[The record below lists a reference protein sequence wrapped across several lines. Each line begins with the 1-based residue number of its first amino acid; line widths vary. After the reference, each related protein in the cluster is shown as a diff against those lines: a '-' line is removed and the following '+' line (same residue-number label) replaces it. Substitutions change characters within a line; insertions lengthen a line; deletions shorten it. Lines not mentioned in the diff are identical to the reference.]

1 MSVSK
6 FLPSDFSEYSRLN
19 KIERV
24 GPSSSEISLPY
35 LEKNSTKQLII
46 LS

>member
-1 MSVSK
+1 MFVSK
-6 FLPSDFSEYSRLN
+6 FLPSDFSEYSRIN

-24 GPSSSEISLPY
+24 GPSSSEITLSH
-35 LEKNSTKQLII
+35 LEKNSTKQLVT